1 MKIYLLLRNHDFLSR
16 LVSVYDMPKTGAERQ
31 REYRE
36 RIRKDKEKYASH
48 LEYDRLRKNSRR
60 ATMDEE
66 ELRKVRSRGKKRPK
80 SGGRR
85 RTARY

>member
-85 RTARY
+85 RTVRY